1 MLQFRVF
8 FYHGP
13 IEVVEAAS
21 GEQARKLAGN
31 LAKDRGTTVK
41 KVKVVK

>member
-8 FYHGP
+8 FHHGP
-13 IEVVEAAS
+13 IEIVEATS
-21 GEQARKLAGN
+21 GEQARHLAGQ